1 MIGNI
6 VRRICFII
14 REEHRTKLREQRQ
27 QSTKVGR
34 PSGEAKPSSRSRD
47 SSGSMVGQANS
58 DSLGDGEEDD
68 ELDIEVTGLMS
79 SVMDSVSWLRS
90 EVRGHETPAP

>member
-1 MIGNI
+1 MA
-6 VRRICFII
+6 R
-14 REEHRTKLREQRQ
+14 
-27 QSTKVGR
+27 
-34 PSGEAKPSSRSRD
+34 
-47 SSGSMVGQANS
+47 QANS

-90 EVRGHETPAP
+90 EVCRHETPAPLILTTVLPPMVALISP